1 MTIEDVD
8 LLIVGGGKAGKT
20 LAMERARAGQS
31 VAMVERGMIGGTCIN
46 VACIPTKTVINSGRI
61 LQDVRRAGEFGIA
74 GVGEPRI
81 DIELLL
87 RRKESVVDAMV
98 QGQFAAF
105 TESGMDLILGEAKFV
120 APRTV
125 QVALN
130 DGGVRTLRGADVV
143 LNLGMSPYL
152 PDIEGLGSAGA
163 HTSETLLRLDSLPE
177 SIIVLGGGYIGCEFA
192 DVLNTLGVEVTVVQR
207 GPLLLAREDNETS
220 EGIAQAFLAAGITLR
235 LGETARRVSRAD
247 DGTVSL
253 ALDSGAILTA
263 SELLVAVGR
272 TPETSEIG
280 LEQAGVRLTDRGFIA
295 VDEYLRTSAERVW
308 AAGDAA
314 GTPQF
319 THASYDDYRVLA
331 TNLAA
336 QAGQGELRSTQGRL
350 IPYCVFTT
358 PELARVGLTEAEA
371 RAAGYDVRIARMPVA
386 AIPRARTIG
395 HLEGTWTAVI
405 DRDSRQIL
413 GAALRGPE
421 ASEAI
426 AVVQMAMLAGL
437 EYTRVRD
444 AIIAHPTIAEGLN
457 LLFTP
462 AFLEAEVTK

>member
-31 VAMVERGMIGGTCIN
+31 VAVVERGMIGGTCIN

-81 DIELLL
+81 DIELLR

>member
-81 DIELLL
+81 DIELLR